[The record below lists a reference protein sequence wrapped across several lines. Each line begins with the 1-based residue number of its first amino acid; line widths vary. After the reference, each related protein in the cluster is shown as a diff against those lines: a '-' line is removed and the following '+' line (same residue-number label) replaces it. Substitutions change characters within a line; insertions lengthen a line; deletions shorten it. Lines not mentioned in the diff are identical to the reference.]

1 MQVSQSSLPKFWVYP
16 KFIGHITGMK
26 SMILTEGAEWRRAR
40 TLFNP
45 GFAPSHLTTL
55 VPSIVDDTQIFC
67 GILADLSES
76 KKVTPIDDLLANLTI
91 DVMGHIVLDHDLNSQ
106 TTDNE
111 LVGAFRSAVYW
122 TPNSKFIHP
131 IFNLNLVRA
140 FAQWYHAR
148 KMNKYIRK
156 VIRERLA
163 LRHTRAGETKVKPSR
178 RPAIDLAIDTYL
190 LSDESDEEMSAH
202 SIGSEEFEQVCIDQ
216 MKTFLFAGH
225 DTTSST
231 LCFIY
236 HMLNLH
242 PAALAKVRKEHDG
255 VFGTSSSTA
264 TAIKG
269 SPRLLNDLPYT
280 TAVIKGMAT

>member
-55 VPSIVDDTQIFC
+55 VPNIVDDTQIFC

-76 KKVTPIDDLLANLTI
+76 QKVTPIDDLLANLTI
-91 DVMGHIVLDHDLNSQ
+91 DIMGHIVLDHDLKSQ
-106 TTDNE
+106 TTGNE
-111 LVGAFRSAVYW
+111 LVEAFRNAVYW
-122 TPNSKFIHP
+122 TPNSKLIHP
-131 IFNLNLVRA
+131 IFNLNLVRV

-148 KMNKYIRK
+148 RMNNYIRK

-163 LRHTRAGETKVKPSR
+163 LRNTRAGETNVKPSR

-190 LSDESDEEMSAH
+190 LSDKSDEETSAQ

-216 MKTFLFAGH
+216 MKTFLFAGY

-242 PAALAKVRKEHDG
+242 PTALAKVRKEHDG
-255 VFGTSSSTA
+255 VFGTSSSIA
-264 TAIKG
+264 AVIKG
-269 SPRLLNDLPYT
+269 SPKLLNDLPYT
-280 TAVIKGMAT
+280 TAVIKGMET

>member
-16 KFIGHITGMK
+16 KFIAHITGMK
-26 SMILTEGAEWRRAR
+26 SMILTEGAEWKRAR

-45 GFAPSHLTTL
+45 GFAPSHLMTL
-55 VPSIVDDTQIFC
+55 VPSIVDDTRIFY
-67 GILADLSES
+67 GILAGLSES
-76 KKVTPIDDLLANLTI
+76 QKVTPIDDLLANLTI
-91 DVMGHIVLDHDLNSQ
+91 DIMGHIVLDHDLNSQ

-111 LVGAFRSAVYW
+111 LVSAFRDAVYW
-122 TPNSKFIHP
+122 TPNSKLIHP
-131 IFNLNLVRA
+131 IFSLNFVRA

-148 KMNKYIRK
+148 RMNRYIRK

-163 LRHTRAGETKVKPSR
+163 LRNASAAETKVKSSR
-178 RPAIDLAIDTYL
+178 RPAIDLAIDAYL
-190 LSDESDEEMSAH
+190 LSDESDNEISAYTF
-202 SIGSEEFEQVCIDQ
+202 GGEEFEQVCIDQ

-242 PAALAKVRKEHDG
+242 PESLAKIRKEHDD
-255 VFGTSSSTA
+255 VFGLSSSAA
-264 TAIKG
+264 TVIKDN
-269 SPRLLNDLPYT
+269 PKLLNDLPYT
-280 TAVIKGMAT
+280 TAVIKGMSS